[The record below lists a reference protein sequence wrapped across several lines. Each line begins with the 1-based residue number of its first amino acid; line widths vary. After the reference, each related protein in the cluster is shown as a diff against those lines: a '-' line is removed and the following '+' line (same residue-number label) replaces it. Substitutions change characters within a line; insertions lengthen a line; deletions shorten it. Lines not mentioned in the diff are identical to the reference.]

1 LIRRPEEGEIVA
13 SGDGAKHAFKGSSG
27 MAEPL
32 LERAWA
38 WLHANFPERQIYIRS
53 DGRVQ
58 FFTFGPTLQ
67 ATLAGLTLIFLMWVA
82 FASVNVIFKDRI
94 IAAKDH
100 HYQQM
105 QSAYENRMADLQDSV
120 DELNN
125 ALVGAEDRF
134 KSKADELQAKQQT
147 ISGLLG
153 RKQAVDATLASLGT
167 GGMNAIVKGEADE
180 IRTSAGANSAMAS
193 DSGLETG
200 ASESVDAP
208 SGAPPSRAAA
218 PTNPPAG
225 SSQLGIMPQNI
236 DPQPR
241 TAKPAKA
248 SFLDEAVSR
257 FAAVLFHP
265 RARIVRPEASPPA
278 LRILAQETSRIDS
291 MSAQET
297 ALPVGVDHAIAGR
310 IGDLENVLKHV
321 GVNPDSLEAQ
331 AVGGVGGPEIPIQS
345 VHIDGIAD
353 GQFTA
358 AYLGTTAHVKE
369 LDTLFAALHHV
380 PLTTPVHGAQFEL
393 TSGYGARVDP
403 FTRRIAYHPGID
415 FGGPWGSIVGS
426 TAPGTVV
433 WAGPSGGY
441 GNLVEIDHGYGFR
454 TRYGHLSSILVR
466 VGARVEKGSP
476 LGRLGSTGRSTGPH
490 VHYEVW
496 LDNDRRDPSK
506 FIEAG
511 RHVLQ

>member
-1 LIRRPEEGEIVA
+1 MP
-13 SGDGAKHAFKGSSG
+13 SGDGVKDAFKGRSG
-27 MAEPL
+27 MADTL

-105 QSAYENRMADLQDSV
+105 QSAYENRMADLQYSY

-125 ALVGAEDRF
+125 ALVSAEDRF
-134 KSKADELQAKQQT
+134 KSKADELQTKQDT
-147 ISGLLG
+147 IARLLG
-153 RKQAVDATLASLGT
+153 RKEAVDATLSSLGT
-167 GGMNAIVKGEADE
+167 GGMNAIVKTGSDD
-180 IRTSAGANSAMAS
+180 IRTSAGANGAMAN
-193 DSGLETG
+193 DSID
-200 ASESVDAP
+200 SESAA
-208 SGAPPSRAAA
+208 SPPIQPPAA
-218 PTNPPAG
+218 PAQSIAPPPAG
-225 SSQLGIMPQNI
+225 SSQIGIMPQGL

-241 TAKPAKA
+241 TAKPVKA
-248 SFLDEAVSR
+248 SFLDDAVSK
-257 FAAVLFHP
+257 FAAALF
-265 RARIVRPEASPPA
+265 RPKAAVVHAPITTPA
-278 LRILAQETSRIDS
+278 LRILADQTKRVERLGTE
-291 MSAQET
+291 ET
-297 ALPVGVDHAIAGR
+297 ALLVGVDREISGR
-310 IGDLENVLKHV
+310 IGELQTVLRRV
-321 GVNPDSLEAQ
+321 GVNPDSLEGQ
-331 AVGGVGGPEIPIQS
+331 AEGGVGGPDIPIQA

-353 GQFTA
+353 STFTA
-358 AYLGTTAHVKE
+358 AYLGATAHEKE
-369 LDTLFAALHHV
+369 LNTLFSALHHV

-393 TSGYGARVDP
+393 TSGFGGRVDP
-403 FTRRIAYHPGID
+403 FTRRLAFHPGVD
-415 FGGPWGSIVGS
+415 FGGPWGSTIGA
-426 TAPGTVV
+426 TAPGVVV
-433 WAGPSGGY
+433 WAGARGGY
-441 GNLVEIDHGYGFR
+441 GNMVEIDHGYGFR

-476 LGRLGSTGRSTGPH
+476 IGKLGSTGRSTGPH

-496 LDNDRRDPSK
+496 LANELKDPSK